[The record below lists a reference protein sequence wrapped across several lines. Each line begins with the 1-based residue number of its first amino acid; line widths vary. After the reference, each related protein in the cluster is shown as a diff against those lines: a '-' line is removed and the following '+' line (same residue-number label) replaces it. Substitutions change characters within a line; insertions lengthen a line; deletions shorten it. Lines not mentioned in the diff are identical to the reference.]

1 VSENR
6 IPQFASPLP
15 KTQPIP
21 AGGFK
26 GNVSPDDVIRD
37 LRQLPSTA
45 KILPK
50 LLEILRDDQASM
62 GDVVSLIKIDPGM
75 AARVLQ
81 IGNSAYY
88 SPSHAARCPTME
100 DAVYRVGLVKVYEL
114 VAYAAT
120 AQLLMRPLRSY
131 RMEADAVW
139 QASVT
144 CALAA
149 ERLARHV
156 DVDFNA
162 AYTAGLLH
170 VVGIVAMDTWAATQE
185 LPPQFLNGGLPN
197 ETTESEKSLLGFTN
211 SSVAG
216 ALLKSWS
223 FPASIIEPIR
233 WQFAP
238 ASAGGHKKMAALVHT
253 AKWLRDAVHVEA
265 EKPLPAAPDPAILD
279 ILKLEP
285 ADLEASLDEVKDAF
299 LKASL
304 LLADP
309 ADSGTEV

>member
-1 VSENR
+1 MTAE
-6 IPQFASPLP
+6 
-15 KTQPIP
+15 
-21 AGGFK
+21 
-26 GNVSPDDVIRD
+26 DVIRD
-37 LRQLPSTA
+37 LRQLPSTP

-131 RMEADAVW
+131 RLEAEAVW
-139 QASVT
+139 QSSVT

-149 ERLARHV
+149 ERLGRHV
-156 DVDFNA
+156 DVDFNT

-170 VVGIVAMDTWAATQE
+170 AVGIVAVDTWAATQE
-185 LPPQFLNGGLPN
+185 SPIYFLNAQLPN
-197 ETTESEKSLLGFTN
+197 ETTESEKSLLGFHN
-211 SSVAG
+211 AAVAG
-216 ALLKSWS
+216 TLLKTWA
-223 FPASIIEPIR
+223 FPASILEPIR
-233 WQFAP
+233 WQYAP
-238 ASAGGHKKMAALVHT
+238 TLAGPHKKMAALIHT
-253 AKWLRDAVHVEA
+253 AKWLRDAVHVAA
-265 EKPLPAAPDPAILD
+265 EQPLPPAPEPAILG
-279 ILKLEP
+279 LLQLEP

-304 LLADP
+304 LLAEP
-309 ADSGTEV
+309 GEAGAEN